1 MVQSGTEMASQIEEN
16 YDASKADPDTESF
29 GQDLLKQMDNIPGLS
44 TGTDWGPAYQ
54 TAGAAQYA
62 AHQIHNQPINPD
74 KPDSVQILPVP
85 IVIDGVYQNG
95 VDAFTDD
102 GRTTMAPPRGN
113 TSAKHILYPSE
124 SPNSDT
130 EREIQSTTQV
140 EFPNDS
146 EVRLEFY
153 DQYKKALEKE
163 GPTPQD
169 IDILNRELGKLVPD
183 LYPPGL
189 KPARPQTQ
197 ITESAHELLQER
209 TIDNYEGITP
219 YVELNEGFKN
229 NVETDE
235 IGVITA
241 ENGSFKVRGIP
252 QDEYDDSE
260 FYVDPV

>member
-1 MVQSGTEMASQIEEN
+1 MAAEYGETKPGNILHPGEKPGTMN
-16 YDASKADPDTESF
+16 
-29 GQDLLKQMDNIPGLS
+29 
-44 TGTDWGPAYQ
+44 
-54 TAGAAQYA
+54 
-62 AHQIHNQPINPD
+62 
-74 KPDSVQILPVP
+74 
-85 IVIDGVYQNG
+85 
-95 VDAFTDD
+95 
-102 GRTTMAPPRGN
+102 
-113 TSAKHILYPSE
+113 
-124 SPNSDT
+124 
-130 EREIQSTTQV
+130 ERKIQSTTQV

-146 EVRLEFY
+146 DVRIEHY
-153 DQYKKALEKE
+153 DTYKKALEM
-163 GPTPQD
+163 GSPTSQD
-169 IDILNRELGKLVPD
+169 IDILNLELGKLVPD

-197 ITESAHELLQER
+197 ITESGHELLQER

-252 QDEYDDSE
+252 QDEYEDSE